1 MLTCPSS
8 LSSPSRY
15 KRQNIVTVYSSL
27 VIVQVVHM
35 RVQRAFSCCK
45 LTVTHS
51 KFRSLYMATLE
62 ITTMHKHHSMNL
74 IPVSVRTQGVRARH
88 GNGSS
93 GEHISGCLGKHGLGE
108 HGSGSGS
115 ALALWARLFGR
126 ARLWLFGGARL
137 LFFGHGSSGDH
148 GSGSLGTALRAS
160 TALVLR
166 GSMALALEALHSFGP
181 TPHQQTAFLKA
192 PNLQNTS
199 PTCRLY
205 LLNTT

>member
-1 MLTCPSS
+1 M
-8 LSSPSRY
+8 
-15 KRQNIVTVYSSL
+15 
-27 VIVQVVHM
+27 QVVHM
-35 RVQRAFSCCK
+35 KVQRHFLAANELF
-45 LTVTHS
+45 LVTHS
-51 KFRSLYMATLE
+51 KFRALYMVTLE

-74 IPVSVRTQGVRARH
+74 IPVSMRTQGVRARH

-115 ALALWARLFGR
+115 ALALWARLFGQ
-126 ARLWLFGGARL
+126 AQLWL
-137 LFFGHGSSGDH
+137 FGHGSSGKH

-160 TALVLR
+160 MAFVLR
-166 GSMALALEALHSFGP
+166 GSTALALQALHSFGP

-199 PTCRLY
+199 PRLY